1 MMKKLFTLL
10 LAAGA
15 LTACQQPDGTE
26 MPTASRVTIDPVIT
40 RATEVNFE
48 TGDQIG
54 LTILRGSS
62 VYAEN
67 SLLTYTGTLFAGE
80 LTWYAEADEAAS
92 FVAYYPY
99 AAAGAPTSFTVAADQ
114 TTGYGA
120 SDLMAAS
127 KQEVLPSAEAVS
139 MVFKHQLAKVVIDI
153 TNQTGAD
160 IAAVELHHAV
170 PTARVDLAQ
179 MSVEADAAAAPAV
192 IRAQAVEANA
202 TYRAIVVPQTV
213 ALELSVELASGKVLS
228 QQLAEVTLLQG
239 GQYTVKARVLPGD
252 LQVSLSGEIEN
263 WDDRGTIPA
272 AGDQGGEEPKL
283 FEDFPSENRFVYAGQ
298 EYRTVTLANGSR
310 WMAEPLAYL
319 PDGYTPSGEAT
330 DNAHVW
336 YPYELTDLTDKVSA
350 GGTRALTDEASIKR
364 QGYLYDFYAA
374 LGGREITEANLGE
387 FEGAQGI
394 CPEGWHI
401 PTRMEFV
408 ALCGLSN
415 KAVGENGNL
424 VDETAL
430 FYDKAYSGGSF
441 KRFNEA
447 GWNYVLTGARMQSS
461 DTATPTFQR
470 TTFYSGNC
478 DEETLAKYQGQQ
490 ALTYI
495 MSSTPYQ
502 KVTGG
507 IQFFAQMTTFTKT
520 YPTGRINVAY
530 ANIHTGMQVR
540 CVENRK

>member
-1 MMKKLFTLL
+1 MKKIFTLL
-10 LAAGA
+10 FAASSLA
-15 LTACQQPDGTE
+15 ACQQPDGTD
-26 MPTASRVTIDPVIT
+26 MPTAKRITIEPVIT

-48 TGDQIG
+48 TGDRIG
-54 LTILRGSS
+54 LTILRGGS

-67 SLLTYTGTLFAGE
+67 SLLTYTGSLFAGE
-80 LTWYAEADEAAS
+80 LTWYAEAAEAAD
-92 FVAYYPY
+92 FAAYYPY
-99 AAAGAPTSFTVAADQ
+99 TAAGAPTSFTVAADQ

-120 SDLMAAS
+120 SDLMAAV
-127 KQEVLPSAEAVS
+127 KQNVLPSAEAVS
-139 MVFKHQLAKVVIDI
+139 MVFKHQLSKVVIDI
-153 TNQTGAD
+153 ANETGAD
-160 IAAVELHHAV
+160 IAAVVLRNAV

-179 MSVEADAAAAPAV
+179 MSVEADAAAAPAE
-192 IRAQAVEANA
+192 IRAQTVQANVS
-202 TYRAIVVPQTV
+202 YRAIVVPQTV
-213 ALELSVELASGKVLS
+213 ALELAVELASGKVLS

-239 GQYTVKARVLPGD
+239 GQYTVKARVLPED

-272 AGDQGGEEPKL
+272 AGSQGGEDPEL
-283 FEDFPSENRFVYAGQ
+283 FEDHPSENRFVYAGL
-298 EYRTVTLANGSR
+298 EYKTVTLANGSR

-319 PDGYTPSGEAT
+319 PAGYTPSGVAA
-330 DNAHVW
+330 DNAHIW
-336 YPYELTDLTDKVSA
+336 YPYELTDLSDKITA
-350 GGTRALTDEASIKR
+350 GGFRALTDEASIKR

-374 LGGREITEANLGE
+374 FGGREITEENLGG

-401 PTRMEFV
+401 PTRMELI

-415 KAVGENGNL
+415 KAAGESGNL

-430 FYDKAYSGGSF
+430 FYDRAYSGGSF
-441 KRFNEA
+441 KRYNEA

-461 DTATPTFQR
+461 DTAKPAFQL
-470 TTFYSGNC
+470 TTLYSGNC
-478 DEETLAKYQGQQ
+478 DEETLAKYEGRQ

-507 IQFFAQMTTFTKT
+507 IQFFAQMTTFTKA
-520 YPTGRINVAY
+520 YPTGRVSIAY